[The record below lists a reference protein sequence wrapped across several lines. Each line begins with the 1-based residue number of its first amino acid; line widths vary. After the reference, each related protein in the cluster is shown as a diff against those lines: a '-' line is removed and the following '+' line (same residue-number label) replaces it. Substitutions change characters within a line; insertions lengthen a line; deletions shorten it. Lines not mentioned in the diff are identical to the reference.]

1 MMKLLK
7 FGLTNALFMVLVVV
21 SEIESGHGAQA
32 SLESKNHQGW
42 WLFLSSFPLSFDF
55 DLR

>member
-55 DLR
+55 DVR